1 MYMIDYNNFR
11 AIKSFNSRVR
21 FLVLHYTAENFENS
35 INSLTGNNVSV
46 HYLVPDLDDDSYKK
60 AGFNNI
66 RIFNLVDENARAW
79 HAGVSS
85 WAGRANINDTSIGIE
100 IVNLATEHSDVFD
113 FPPYPEN
120 QIAAVKQLAANILQ
134 RYPDISP
141 THVVAHSDIAPTRKS
156 DPGPKFPWLEL
167 YNNGIGAWYD
177 SETKEKFVQQFT
189 QQGLPTK
196 ADLLSYFKT
205 YGYDISIASSDD
217 GYQHLVRAF
226 QLHLRSDNYDG
237 HIDIETVAILYAL
250 VEKYFPAQN

>member
-1 MYMIDYNNFR
+1 MYMIDYNSFR

-60 AGFNNI
+60 AGFNNM

-85 WAGRANINDTSIGIE
+85 WAGRTNINDTSIGIE
-100 IVNLATEHSDVFD
+100 IVNLATEHSGVFD

-120 QIAAVKQLAANILQ
+120 QIAAVKQLAANILK

-177 SETKEKFVQQFT
+177 SEAKEKFVQQFT

-205 YGYDISIASSDD
+205 YGYDISIASTDD

-226 QLHLRSDNYDG
+226 QLHFRSDNYDG

-250 VEKYFPAQN
+250 VEKYFPAQS

>member
-60 AGFNNI
+60 AGFNNM

-100 IVNLATEHSDVFD
+100 IVNLATEHSGVFD

-177 SETKEKFVQQFT
+177 SEAKEKFVQQFT

-205 YGYDISIASSDD
+205 YGYDISIASTDD

-226 QLHLRSDNYDG
+226 QLHFRSDNYDG

-250 VEKYFPAQN
+250 VEKYFPAQS

>member
-1 MYMIDYNNFR
+1 MYMIDYNSFR

-60 AGFNNI
+60 AGFNNM

-85 WAGRANINDTSIGIE
+85 WAGRTNINDTSIGIE
-100 IVNLATEHSDVFD
+100 IVNLATEHSGVFD

-177 SETKEKFVQQFT
+177 SEAKEKFVQQFT

-205 YGYDISIASSDD
+205 YGYDISIASTDD

-226 QLHLRSDNYDG
+226 QLHFRSDNYDG

-250 VEKYFPAQN
+250 VEKYFPAQS